1 VAPVFL
7 HARHGAVASDSRLA
21 SEVGAQ
27 VLRTGGNAVDA
38 ACATALA
45 LGVTNPFASGL
56 GGGGFALVYL
66 AKPAKAFVLDFR
78 ESAPAGLGAH
88 AKSRI
93 AIPPQSGLSVGIPG
107 EAHGVFDL
115 VRRFGALPFSRCVE
129 PAIRLARGFPI
140 SPWTAQKIQ
149 EEIARSPASGADL
162 VQRIFSF
169 RGKDVRAL
177 RAGTRV
183 ERRDLARTLRRLAA
197 GGARAFYTGR
207 VARDIVAATKAA
219 GGVIELE
226 DLARYHPVEREPISI
241 EFLGRRVLTVP
252 PPSAG
257 GAIVLESLGILGS
270 RLPEL
275 GRKEG
280 ARSPD
285 LPHFLV
291 ESLKHAFADRA
302 RFMGDPSFVDIPL
315 QHLLDPA
322 YHRALAARL
331 RPDRVLAHDAYGTV
345 QVAPTEPARDAGTAH
360 ISVIDKDGNAVALT
374 TTINLEF
381 GARIVAGRSGIVLN
395 DELDDFTPAPDR
407 PDVFAIAGGDAN
419 AAAPGKRPVSS
430 MSPTLV
436 LDDNGVALVAGA
448 AGGPRIA
455 SATLQLVVDVLA
467 LGMGVE
473 AAVRAPR
480 IHHQWQ
486 PDILY
491 YEPGTPTSLIR
502 TLEARGHATQE
513 REDVGKANLIVR
525 SQDGLDAATDPRA
538 GGSPAGY

>member
-1 VAPVFL
+1 VASVFL
-7 HARHGAVASDSRLA
+7 HARHGAVASDSQLA
-21 SEVGAQ
+21 SEAGART
-27 VLRTGGNAVDA
+27 LRAGGNAVDA

-78 ESAPAGLGAH
+78 ESAPAGLSAH
-88 AKSRI
+88 AKSGT

-107 EAHGVFDL
+107 EAQGLFDL

-129 PAIRLARGFPI
+129 PAIRLANGFPI
-140 SPWTAQKIQ
+140 SAWTARKIQ
-149 EEIARSPASGADL
+149 EEVTRSPASGADL

-169 RGKDVRAL
+169 QGKDVGEL

-183 ERRDLARTLRRLAA
+183 KRRDLARTLRRLAT
-197 GGARAFYTGR
+197 GGARAFYTGS
-207 VARDIVAATKAA
+207 VARDIVSSTKAA
-219 GGVIELE
+219 GGVMELE
-226 DLARYHPVEREPISI
+226 DLARYRPVEREPISM
-241 EFLGRRVLTVP
+241 EVLGRRVLTVP

-257 GAIVLESLGILGS
+257 GVIVLESLGILAS

-275 GRKEG
+275 GRWQG
-280 ARSPD
+280 VPSPD
-285 LPHFLV
+285 MSHFLV
-291 ESLKHAFADRA
+291 EALKHAFADRA
-302 RFMGDPSFVDIPL
+302 RFLGDPALVDIPL

-322 YHRALAARL
+322 YHRELATRL
-331 RPDRVLAHDAYGTV
+331 RPDRVLAHDAYGTG
-345 QVAPTEPARDAGTAH
+345 QVGSSEPARDAGTAH

-407 PDVFAIAGGDAN
+407 PDVFAIAGGAAN

-430 MSPTLV
+430 MSPTIV
-436 LDDNGVALVAGA
+436 LDDKGVVLVTGA

-467 LGMGVE
+467 LGMG
-473 AAVRAPR
+473 
-480 IHHQWQ
+480 
-486 PDILY
+486 
-491 YEPGTPTSLIR
+491 
-502 TLEARGHATQE
+502 
-513 REDVGKANLIVR
+513 ANLIVR
-525 SQDGLDAATDPRA
+525 TPDGLDAATDPRA